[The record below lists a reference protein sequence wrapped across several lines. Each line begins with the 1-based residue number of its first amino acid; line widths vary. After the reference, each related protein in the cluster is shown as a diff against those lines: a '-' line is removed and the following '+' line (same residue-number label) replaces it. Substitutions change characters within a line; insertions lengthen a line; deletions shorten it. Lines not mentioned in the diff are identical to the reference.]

1 MSKKLGLLVLSLIVG
16 IGLTSSGLLFAMQPT
31 QPVTAA
37 STKLDRRLKMKK
49 MPKHYRQ
56 LAADSQRGRVEQITY
71 QTTYRNK
78 TYQKKAL
85 VYLPAGYA
93 TNATKRYD
101 ILYLL
106 HGATMSETSFLGHT
120 GTDSTSRF
128 KTLLDHE
135 IAACKMKP
143 TIVVTPTYYP
153 DDRFV
158 TSDYERDDPL
168 NLAFARNELPNDLL
182 PVVEKQYR
190 TYARATDKKGLA
202 AARRHRAFGGFSMGA
217 ITTWYVFEHD
227 LNLFKYYVPMAGDSW
242 TVAANGGG
250 IAPSKTATKLARQ
263 MQRRDYQ
270 TTDFRILAS
279 VGGADGTSGSM
290 APQIR
295 QMRQHPQQFTDQN
308 LLYSIDAG
316 GGHDLTS
323 AANQAYNAF
332 TQLFRK

>member
-1 MSKKLGLLVLSLIVG
+1 MRKKLVLLMFSLV
-16 IGLTSSGLLFAMQPT
+16 IGLTSSWLLLTLHPT
-31 QPVTAA
+31 RSVTAA
-37 STKLDRRLKMKK
+37 STQLERRLKMKK
-49 MPKHYRQ
+49 MPNRYRQ
-56 LAADSQRGRVEQITY
+56 LAARSQRGRVERVTY

-78 TYQKKAL
+78 TYRKNAL

-93 TNATKRYD
+93 ANATKRYN

-106 HGATMSETSFLGHT
+106 HGATMSETSFLGGT

-135 IAACKMKP
+135 IVTKKMQP

-153 DDRFV
+153 DDSFV

-168 NLAFARNELPNDLL
+168 NLAFARNELPHDLM

-190 TYARATDKKGLA
+190 TYARSTDEKGLA

-242 TVAANGGG
+242 TVEANGGG
-250 IAPSKTATKLARQ
+250 TAPGETATKLARKVQ
-263 MQRRDYQ
+263 HSGYQ
-270 TTDFRILAS
+270 TKDFLILAS
-279 VGGADGTSGSM
+279 VGGADGTSSSM

-316 GGHDLTS
+316 GGHDETS

-332 TQLFRK
+332 AQLFRK